1 MEGEIDFDGW
11 REMLLGFG
19 QQLERLVLVN
29 EHRFFGDEGSGG
41 WREYLLSIGG
51 GR

>member
-1 MEGEIDFDGW
+1 MEGKIDFDGR

-19 QQLERLVLVN
+19 QQLKRLVLAN
-29 EHRFFGDEGSGG
+29 EDGFFGDEGSGR
-41 WREYLLSIGG
+41 WRAKLLSIGG